1 MFVSF
6 KEITWWVLKKR
17 TIEVSTMNK
26 YMTTSTREECK
37 LTPALIGII
46 DRIEEE
52 DRVCKYITGFMAVAR
67 EASKTEGVEEVC
79 IDGWEEEFIGKKER
93 EFKVSVTLIPNWE

>member
-1 MFVSF
+1 
-6 KEITWWVLKKR
+6 LKKR

-67 EASKTEGVEEVC
+67 
-79 IDGWEEEFIGKKER
+79 
-93 EFKVSVTLIPNWE
+93 